1 MRQDGH
7 DGELEEYRVAYTFGT
22 APLQQYLT
30 DMGGGRLQASPV
42 VWDAREGG
50 QGSYHLQP
58 HSAGQPNDVLHW
70 TGSGQN
76 CNHICADCHS
86 TTVTKG
92 FDAAMDTYATVSTR
106 DHGSSPWRIS
116 ETNTDRAES
125 LNSRALVHQARGDIK
140 TAEADLMLAL
150 SPQGLQVR
158 VAMALCHVR
167 QGNLAQGIETLAEG
181 YAKRLDA
188 GSAYIYAVA
197 LRVL

>member
-30 DMGGGRLQASPV
+30 DMGGGRLQALPV

-50 QGSYHLQP
+50 QGWYHLQP

-76 CNHICADCHS
+76 WNHMCDDGHS
-86 TTVTKG
+86 TSVTEG

-106 DHGSSPWRIS
+106 DYGSSPWRIPKI
-116 ETNTDRAES
+116 
-125 LNSRALVHQARGDIK
+125 SRRKHRSRRI
-140 TAEADLMLAL
+140 
-150 SPQGLQVR
+150 
-158 VAMALCHVR
+158 AM
-167 QGNLAQGIETLAEG
+167 
-181 YAKRLDA
+181 
-188 GSAYIYAVA
+188 
-197 LRVL
+197 